1 MINFE
6 TNNNEI
12 KIEFEEEKRYI
23 KIDLRNEE
31 MDRKFCGMINIPLRK
46 PIDSSN
52 VVEDYIKEDIEINTL
67 FIDNNKK
74 LLITIIVNVNKR
86 INQPKWVSTYILG
99 LDNDTV
105 NTGIIVCNSN
115 VDLE

>member
-6 TNNNEI
+6 TNNNKI
-12 KIEFEEEKRYI
+12 KIEYEEEKRYV
-23 KIDLRNEE
+23 KIDLKNEE
-31 MDRKFCGMINIPLRK
+31 MDRKFCVMINIPLRK

-52 VVEDYIKEDIEINTL
+52 IVEDYIKEDIEINTL
-67 FIDNNKK
+67 LIDNNKK
-74 LLITIIVNVNKR
+74 LLISIIVNVNKR
-86 INQPKWVSTYILG
+86 VNQPKWVSTYILG